1 MKKATVYI
9 VEDDLISSQYLWEI
23 LEMEGFDVLGHAD
36 NGPEALDKLDT
47 VCADIVL
54 MDIILKGPMSGS
66 EAAIRLKQSHPNCK
80 IIFLTAYADEEMIE
94 YALDAQAV
102 AYLMKPYR
110 EKEIIATIRMALQAS
125 DKHSPPKSIPLKEGF
140 SWNTETGMLEHNSTP
155 IPLSEKKQQLIA
167 LLIRHRNSVVSN
179 EQISLH
185 IWGEDTGTSRLRSL
199 ISRIKD
205 QLGTD
210 LITNANGLGYMIR
223 TEK

>member
-1 MKKATVYI
+1 MEKATVYI
-9 VEDDLISSQYLWEI
+9 VEDDLVSAKYLWEI
-23 LEMEGFDVLGHAD
+23 LEIEGFDVLGRAD
-36 NGPEALDKLDT
+36 NAPEALEKLDA

-54 MDIILKGPMSGS
+54 MDIMLKGSMSGS
-66 EAAIRLKQSHPNCK
+66 EAAIRLKQSHPDCK

-110 EKEIIATIRMALQAS
+110 EKEIIATIRMALQTS
-125 DKHSPPKSIPLKEGF
+125 EKQSPPKSILLKDGF
-140 SWNTETGMLEHNSTP
+140 SWNTETDMLEHNGAP
-155 IPLSEKKQQLIA
+155 IPLSGKKQQLIA

-179 EQISLH
+179 EHIALN

-210 LITNANGLGYMIR
+210 LITNANGLGYMIS
-223 TEK
+223 TER